1 MLYLPAFTRLTN
13 QFRDVG
19 LPATSLTAATTF
31 IYSGIYDGSS
41 VGEISDYLALK
52 KTRVGNSIQTL
63 VTRKDLINNR
73 DRRNG
78 YGRPANIH
86 LTDFGDELYENLTH
100 AVDLV
105 REAPRLTGLMKNL
118 TQMFRSPSF
127 DQAAIL
133 DYVGYSDGMT
143 VMEMADA
150 FNLSYRRMYPRIK
163 QLQNKHHLLEMRR
176 TESEYLKIFLTPK
189 GEDLYLANKAEF
201 SWAS

>member
-19 LPATSLTAATTF
+19 LHTTSLTTATTF
-31 IYSGIYDGSS
+31 IYSGIYEGSS
-41 VGEISDYLALK
+41 VSEISDYLALK
-52 KTRVGNSIQTL
+52 KAKVGKNIHAMIAH
-63 VTRKDLINNR
+63 KDLIDNR

-105 REAPRLTGLMKNL
+105 REAPRLTGLMQSM
-118 TQMFRSPSF
+118 TQLLKQPSF

-133 DYVGYSDGMT
+133 DYLGYSDGMT
-143 VMEMADA
+143 TMEMAAA
-150 FNLSYRRMYPRIK
+150 FNLSYRKMYPRIAY
-163 QLQNKHHLLEMRR
+163 LRDKHHLVETRE
-176 TESEYLKIFLTPK
+176 TESEYLKIYLTPK
-189 GEDLYLANKAEF
+189 GEDIYLANKAEF